1 MPANAAPKA
10 LLAFGQEQIV
20 QADLVIQVAYEQA
33 SVIGVVD
40 AHMEDE
46 LLLQQA
52 HLDRFDLDQVHL
64 GIAVVIAEP
73 TGAARQ
79 LQYQEAEQQQA
90 GHRLQLPR

>member
-1 MPANAAPKA
+1 
-10 LLAFGQEQIV
+10 
-20 QADLVIQVAYEQA
+20 
-33 SVIGVVD
+33 
-40 AHMEDE
+40 MEDE